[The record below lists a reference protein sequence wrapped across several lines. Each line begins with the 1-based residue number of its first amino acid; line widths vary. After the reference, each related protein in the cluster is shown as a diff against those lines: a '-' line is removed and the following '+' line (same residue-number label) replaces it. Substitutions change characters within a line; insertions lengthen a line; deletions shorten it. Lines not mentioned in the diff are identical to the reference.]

1 MAWRLVRSLVSCR
14 PTHYFAA
21 LCEGGLSAGLR
32 ASTTALNAAPTGA
45 VAEPAMA
52 WSVTSPGVRLGRRG
66 TIRRVT
72 GWGLCGQV

>member
-45 VAEPAMA
+45 VAEPAMNMTTA
-52 WSVTSPGVRLGRRG
+52 RGDSEGHWLGPLRSGVGEVR
-66 TIRRVT
+66 
-72 GWGLCGQV
+72 